1 MARALILLV
10 ALFGL
15 AGGCRRGGP
24 AAEPRVKIG
33 RTTSVAGLAETKAA
47 GFDFAELGISKIAK
61 MSEEELAAALATH
74 KAVGLPTPVANGFL
88 PGELKVTGPSV
99 NRDEQMA
106 YVRKAFDRMPR
117 FGVKLIM
124 FGSGNARNVPEGFS
138 REEAWG
144 QLVDFSKRIAAE
156 AQAHGLVVCV
166 EPLQK
171 KESNIIN
178 TATEGLELV
187 KAVGH
192 PNFELMVDFYHLASD
207 GEDPDVLFKAKDHI
221 RHFHFANP
229 KGRIFP
235 LDASEY
241 DYARFFENIRKIGFR
256 GGISVEAK
264 PKNGIAQDG
273 PKTVAF
279 LRASLP

>member
-1 MARALILLV
+1 MARALIVVLALL
-10 ALFGL
+10 A
-15 AGGCRRGGP
+15 GCRRAGP
-24 AAEPRVKIG
+24 TAEPRVKIG
-33 RTTSVAGLAETKAA
+33 RTTSVAGLAETRAA

-61 MSEEELAAALATH
+61 MSEGELAAAIATH

-88 PGELKVTGPSV
+88 PGELKVTGPNV

-106 YVRKAFDRMPR
+106 YVRKAFERLPR
-117 FGVKLIM
+117 FGVKLVM
-124 FGSGNARNVPEGFS
+124 FGSGNARNVPDGFS

-156 AQAHGLVVCV
+156 AQARGLVVCV

-171 KESNIIN
+171 KESNIVN

-207 GEDPDVLFKAKDHI
+207 GEDPDVLLKAKDHI

-235 LDASEY
+235 LEASEY
-241 DYARFFENIRKIGFR
+241 DYARFFANVRAIGFR
-256 GGISVEAK
+256 GGLSVEAK
-264 PKNGIAQDG
+264 PRNGIAADG